1 MIAINDIR
9 IGSKYW
15 FDLGEYY
22 AFGIY
27 AERDGD
33 IIIVDEA
40 LIYISANKNRFFFE
54 ERLLIDAP
62 RLKNI
67 TINFSDMHEDNT
79 EYYANYDYLD
89 KLKKQQ

>member
-1 MIAINDIR
+1 MKLLFTYLQIR
-9 IGSKYW
+9 T
-15 FDLGEYY
+15 D
-22 AFGIY
+22 
-27 AERDGD
+27 
-33 IIIVDEA
+33 
-40 LIYISANKNRFFFE
+40 FFFE

-67 TINFSDMHEDNT
+67 AINFSDMHEDNT

>member
-33 IIIVDEA
+33 IIVADEA
-40 LIYISANKNRFFFE
+40 IIYIAANKNRFFFE
-54 ERLLIDAP
+54 ERLLIDAR

-67 TINFSDMHEDNT
+67 AINITDISEDNS
-79 EYYANYDYLD
+79 EYYANYDYFG
-89 KLKKQQ
+89 KRRKQL